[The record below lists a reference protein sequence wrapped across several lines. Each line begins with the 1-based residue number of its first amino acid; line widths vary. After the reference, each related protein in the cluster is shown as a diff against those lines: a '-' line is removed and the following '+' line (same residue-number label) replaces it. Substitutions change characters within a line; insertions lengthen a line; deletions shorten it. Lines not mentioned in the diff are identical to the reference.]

1 MEGKHNM
8 KKILYAILLLSAL
21 VVLADET
28 WGKFRIRNDG
38 TVQFENLNFQTT
50 VMFRPKWLS
59 TAIVNPVLKK
69 TEKQI
74 RFHGSLEVPGQD
86 MTGVYEYSCTS
97 EPSGGFR
104 FSGSLTFPAPLPINT
119 AHLGFSVPLGTLVEY
134 DGKCIALPEVYKKTV
149 VAQKNCREL
158 KLYIPGGMVLEIR
171 DAFRFVIQDNR
182 AFRKNSNNFSF
193 RILYKTLRKQQE
205 LKLNCSIN
213 AYPVKSRIVDITKAA
228 NRGFRDDFAE
238 DGKGGWTDQGA
249 GHDLRMVPAGI
260 MKYEQIPFRIVDEK
274 KHPGRT
280 VIAVAGEDRS
290 IPVAEA
296 VLELPENDA
305 KGLSLLHTS
314 AWTPPEFG
322 EMTVQYADGSQQ
334 KIPVT
339 GTKECGNWCNPQNR
353 SNGYVLWRGFT
364 TQNVVGLYVSSFKLT
379 GKKPRRIVF
388 RITDPKAVWLIA
400 GVTLN
405 GEYVPVRF
413 QQEQEVIVREGKE
426 WAPLKFKSEIPEGSA
441 LDFSFLLDAPAGK
454 YGRIIAAPDGRL
466 VYENLP
472 EKTVRL
478 WGENICQY
486 ALRHDKPVFRSLA
499 EYFAR
504 MGVNLI
510 RLHHH
515 DNDLVAPG
523 SETGTDLNYEHLDR
537 LEYFVAEMKKNGIY
551 VTTDLFTS
559 RKVNYARIP
568 ELRELLKTRKN
579 PGKNLYKVLLPFSD
593 AALEDWKAFVRN
605 WMTHRNP
612 YTGMTWAE
620 DPVLVYLNLVNEDNV
635 SISWNYCGLGPFLQ
649 EKFDLWTKA
658 NALPASKISNSNRDF
673 RRFLDEAH
681 SACYRKMMDF
691 LRNECGVKAMLT
703 SHNFYSDVPVTILR
717 NQFDLVDDHL
727 YGDHPS
733 AWGLPQGYSQGNSLI
748 SMGGIARQ
756 FSSSRIFGKPF
767 SVTEFSFPAPNIY
780 RAAWG
785 PLMGAYAAF
794 QDWNALTRFA
804 YGFSTV
810 NSTPRR
816 IINDFES
823 ANEPMTQFS
832 DRIFA
837 ALFLRG
843 DVTPAPEKVALKL
856 PDFYRTKHAE
866 YGFPGD
872 FQMLGLITRTGS
884 VIRDE
889 QIPDGADLFP
899 HISNEEI
906 RRRWRTAL
914 EKRVAV
920 SSTDELMLDGNK
932 GVFRVDTPRTQCITL
947 PGGSASTGALSVGK
961 VNTFTTVAVISLD
974 GKPLKETRSAVLFHL
989 TDVCNSNI
997 RFANEQKTVVLNKGT
1012 LPLLF
1017 RRGSAEV
1024 SLAADRPFTV
1034 TALDCDG
1041 VIKGTIPGTVED
1053 GHFRFTLKNDR
1064 FPGGVMVYHLT
1075 R

>member
-1 MEGKHNM
+1 M
-8 KKILYAILLLSAL
+8 KKILYAILFFSVS
-21 VVLADET
+21 VVLTAGT
-28 WGKFRIRNDG
+28 RNGFQFRDNGVI
-38 TVQFENLNFQTT
+38 QFENISFQTT
-50 VMFRPKWLS
+50 VMFGPKWNS
-59 TAIVNPVLKK
+59 TAIMNPILK
-69 TEKQI
+69 ENGEQVH
-74 RFHGSLEVPGQD
+74 FLSNLEVPGQN
-86 MTGVYEYSCTS
+86 MTGAYEYFCSPGKS
-97 EPSGGFR
+97 AGLR
-104 FSGSLTFPAPLPINT
+104 FSGMLTFPSPLPINM
-119 AHLGFSVPLGTLVEY
+119 AYLGFSIPLGTLVYY
-134 DGKCIALPEVYKKTV
+134 DGKPIALPPNVCKKAL
-149 VAQKNCREL
+149 VAQKSCREL
-158 KLYIPGGMVLEIR
+158 KLYIPGGMILKIQG
-171 DAFRFVIQDNR
+171 AFRFVVQDNR
-182 AFRKNSNNFSF
+182 IFRKNSNDFAV
-193 RILYKTLRKQQE
+193 RILYDTVRKRE
-205 LKLNCSIN
+205 KLKLDCTLHV
-213 AYPVKSRIVDITKAA
+213 YPVKSRIVDLTEAA
-228 NRGFRDDFAE
+228 NRGFRDEFAN

-260 MKYEQIPFRIVDEK
+260 MKYGQIPFRIVDERK
-274 KHPGRT
+274 SPGRT
-280 VIAVAGEDRS
+280 VIAVAGENRS

-305 KGLSLLHTS
+305 KGISLLHAS
-314 AWTPPEFG
+314 AWTPLEFG

-339 GTKECGNWCNPQNR
+339 GTTECGNWCNPQNR

-364 TQNVVGLYVSSFKLT
+364 TQNVVGLYASSFKLT
-379 GKKPRRIVF
+379 GKKPRRITF
-388 RITDPKAVWLIA
+388 RITNPDAVWLIT

-405 GEYVPVRF
+405 EEYVPVRF
-413 QQEQEVIVREGKE
+413 QQDQEVIVREGKE
-426 WAPLKFKSEIPEGSA
+426 WGRLKFKSEIPEGSA

-454 YGRIIAAPDGRL
+454 YGRITAAPDGRL
-466 VYENLP
+466 VYEKRP

-486 ALRHDKPVFRSLA
+486 ALRHSKPVFRSLA
-499 EYFAR
+499 AYFAR
-504 MGVNLI
+504 MGINLI

-515 DNDLVAPG
+515 DKDLVAPD

-559 RKVNYARIP
+559 RKVHLDRIP
-568 ELRELLKTRKN
+568 ELRPVLKTRKN
-579 PGKNLYKVLLPFSD
+579 FNPSVLYKAILPFSD
-593 AALEDWKAFVRN
+593 AALEDWKTFVRN

-612 YTGMTWAE
+612 YTGLTWAE

-635 SISWNYCGLGPFLQ
+635 SLWWNRCGLGPFFQ
-649 EKFDLWTKA
+649 EKFDLWAKA
-658 NALPASKISNSNRDF
+658 NGLPPSKVSNSNRNF

-681 SACYRKMMDF
+681 SVCYRKMMDF

-703 SHNFYSDVPVTILR
+703 SQNFYSDIPVTILR

-727 YGDHPS
+727 YADHPS
-733 AWGLPQGYSQGNSLI
+733 SWELPQGYSQGNSLI

-756 FSSSRIFGKPF
+756 FTSSRIFGKPF
-767 SVTEFSFPAPNIY
+767 SITEFSFAAPNIY

-823 ANEPMTQFS
+823 ANDPMTQFS

-843 DVTPAPEKVALKL
+843 DVTPAPDKIALKL
-856 PDFYRTKHAE
+856 PDFYRLE
-866 YGFPGD
+866 NGNFGFPSD

-884 VIRDE
+884 VIRDD
-889 QIPDGADLFP
+889 QVPAGADLFP
-899 HISNEEI
+899 RITNPEI
-906 RRRWRTAL
+906 RRRWRDAL

-920 SSTDELMLDGNK
+920 SSTDELILDGNK
-932 GVFRVDTPRTQCITL
+932 GVFRVGTLRTQCVTL
-947 PGGSASTGALSVGK
+947 PGGEASTGFLSVR
-961 VNTFTTVAVISLD
+961 NADTFTTVAVISLD
-974 GKPLKETRSAVLFHL
+974 GKPLVETKSAVLFHL

-997 RFANEQKTVVLNKGT
+997 RFANERKTVVLNKGT

-1041 VIKGTIPGTVED
+1041 AVKGTVPGTVKD
-1053 GHFRFTLKNDR
+1053 GRFCFMLKNDR
-1064 FPGGVMVYHLT
+1064 FPGGVMAYHLT